1 MAHVNT
7 ILSQMLQL
15 LPRHVFEHIGD
26 THSWQGPKPRKLTYG
41 AQFVA
46 MLYAQFSGRKSL
58 RDLVFSL
65 NQQVRKLYHLG
76 QTLVKRSTLA
86 EANEKRP
93 AIIFEKT
100 YPKLLEGQTIIFL
113 AEAALSDMLTPF
125 PRANHR

>member
-15 LPRHVFEHIGD
+15 LPRHVFEHIVD
-26 THSWQGPKPRKLTYG
+26 THAWQGPKPRKLTYWS
-41 AQFVA
+41 QFVA

-65 NQQVRKLYHLG
+65 NQQVKKLYHLG
-76 QTLVKRSTLA
+76 QTPVRRPTLA
-86 EANEKRP
+86 EANDKRP

-100 YPKLLEGQTIIFL
+100 YHQLLPKPKMSDLLL
-113 AEAALSDMLTPF
+113 AYY
-125 PRANHR
+125 HQVV